1 MKGVRAAGRML
12 WKQVMKG
19 VSSSFGRLSRVRRS
33 EDRSLYRAEGVC
45 VLRGDGIAG
54 VRLV

>member
-1 MKGVRAAGRML
+1 MKGGTCC
-12 WKQVMKG
+12 WKDAVETGNEG